1 MTAALLGAVCSTRD
15 ARGRLLGRLARGTR
29 RVLEFGARPAAA
41 GECGF
46 LCAPA
51 IFETGGE
58 PAPLCFAG
66 EGQLR
71 TSDGSCLEGAAAAAH
86 AMAGFRRGGAVSF
99 EDLGGNHAFALVDGC
114 GEVWLRR
121 DVAGCKP
128 LFLSPAQDGWVFGT
142 SALEVA
148 RVAQGRPCL
157 SRSALHDFLRTGRAG
172 LCGETPLQEVRPLP
186 AGHAV
191 ALRARGVERAL
202 DQRPAAAGASLTL
215 DAAAPLL
222 WQRLCDSVAAIGDA
236 ATTASALSGG
246 LDSSAILAARRATSS
261 AAGRSFSFAHGHP
274 DLPAAWNERHFA
286 EQASAHCGADTHYVA
301 LDAAQLP
308 ALFDRA
314 CAEQDFP
321 FGSPVVLAQAHLF
334 RRAAEAGVTR
344 LLSGHGPDTL
354 FGGGTSHLIARAA
367 DLLAGGHVAAACRML
382 AGGRRYAEVPL
393 PRLALAAL
401 RASARRPASGS
412 RLHRELQAQLYDTIV
427 PVSLIT
433 EECSARAC
441 GIDNRQP
448 FLERGVLALA
458 GELSPEAVLP
468 ADGETKAVLR
478 RALAARLPPAILARR
493 RAIGF
498 AVPALPWLLELES
511 WAASRWRAMARLP
524 GVVDAPYGHWQ
535 HRLRRKDG
543 SAWEAAFAVWRRLI
557 LAGWMQ
563 AHDVRLEAA

>member
-1 MTAALLGAVCSTRD
+1 MSPTLLGAVCATPD
-15 ARGRLLGRLARGTR
+15 ARERLLGRLARGTR
-29 RVLEFGARPAAA
+29 RVLRFGAASPGA
-41 GECGF
+41 GESGF

-51 IFETGGE
+51 PFESGGE
-58 PAPLCFAG
+58 PATLYFAG
-66 EGQLR
+66 EGHLR
-71 TSDGSCLEGAAAAAH
+71 TANGTCLEGAAAAAH
-86 AMAGFRRGGAVSF
+86 ATGGFRRGGAGNF
-99 EDLGGNHAFALVDGC
+99 EDLGGNHAFALADARGT
-114 GEVWLRR
+114 VWLRR
-121 DVAGCKP
+121 DAAGCKP
-128 LFLSPAQDGWVFGT
+128 LFLAPAQEGWVFGS

-148 RVAQGRPCL
+148 RLAQGRPSL
-157 SRSALHDFLRTGRAG
+157 SRNALQEFLRTGRAG
-172 LCGETPLQEVRPLP
+172 ASGDTPLRDVRSVP

-191 ALRARGVERAL
+191 SLRARGVEQAL
-202 DQRPAAAGASLTL
+202 DQRPVAAGASLSL

-222 WQRLCDSVAAIGDA
+222 WQRLCDSVAGQGDPA
-236 ATTASALSGG
+236 ATASALSGG
-246 LDSSAILAARRATSS
+246 LDSSAILAARRATSD
-261 AAGRSFSFAHGHP
+261 APGRSYSFAHGHP

-286 EQASAHCGADTHYVA
+286 EQASAHCGADTRFVA
-301 LDAAQLP
+301 LEAAALP
-308 ALFDRA
+308 ALFERS

-334 RRAAEAGVTR
+334 RRAAEAGITR

-354 FGGGTSHLIARAA
+354 FGGGTSHLVSRTA
-367 DLLAGGHVAAACRML
+367 DLLAAGRVAAASRML
-382 AGGRRYAEVPL
+382 VGGRRYAEVPL
-393 PRLALAAL
+393 LRLALAAL

-412 RLHRELQAQLYDTIV
+412 RLRRELQAQLYDTIV

-458 GELSPEAVLP
+458 TELAPDAVLP

-478 RALAARLPPAILARR
+478 RALATRLPPAILARR

-498 AVPALPWLLELES
+498 AVPALPWLLELEA
-511 WAASRWRAMARLP
+511 WAASRWRAMPSLP
-524 GVVDAPYGHWQ
+524 GVTDAPYGHWQ
-535 HRLRRKDG
+535 QRLRRRDG